1 MTSSDVAVVGFAHA
15 PHVRRTDGTTNGVEM
30 LMPCFQKLYAELGL
44 KQTDIGFWCSG
55 SSDYLAGRA
64 FSFISAIDSIGAI
77 PPINESHVEMD
88 AAWALYEA
96 YIKILTGEVDT
107 ALVYGFGKG
116 SAGTL
121 RRVLALQTDPY
132 TVAPLWPDA
141 VSMAG
146 LQARLGLD
154 AGKWTAEQMAQVALD
169 SYAAGGRTDKVAPTG
184 SISDLLAQPYFA
196 DPLRRH
202 DIAPITDGASAIV
215 LASADKARELRE
227 NPAWITGFEHRIE
240 TPILG
245 ARDLTTS
252 PSTAA
257 SAQAATGGD
266 AGSIDIAELHAPFSH
281 QQLIL
286 KEAIG
291 LGEST
296 KINPSGGALAA
307 NPMFSAGLERIG
319 FAAEHIFNGTAG
331 RVLAHATSG
340 PALQQNLIAVLEG
353 KN

>member
-1 MTSSDVAVVGFAHA
+1 VTERDIAVVGFAHA

-30 LMPCFQKLYAELGL
+30 LMPCFASIYEELGL

-64 FSFISAIDSIGAI
+64 FSFISAIDSIGAV

-96 YIKILTGEVDT
+96 YIKLLTGQVDT
-107 ALVYGFGKG
+107 ALVYGFGKS

-132 TVAPLWPDA
+132 TVAPLWPDS
-141 VSMAG
+141 VSIAG
-146 LQARLGLD
+146 LQARFGLD

-169 SYAAGGRTDKVAPTG
+169 SFAVAQRTDSEKPAK
-184 SISDLLAQPYFA
+184 SIDELLARPYFA

-215 LASADKARELRE
+215 LAAGDKARELRE

-240 TPILG
+240 TPVLG

-252 PSTAA
+252 PSTTA
-257 SAQAATGGD
+257 SAKAATGGD
-266 AGSIDIAELHAPFSH
+266 TGSIEVAEIYAPFTH
-281 QQLIL
+281 QHLIL
-286 KEAIG
+286 TEAIG
-291 LGEST
+291 LGGST
-296 KINPSGGALAA
+296 KMNPSGGALAA

-319 FAAEHIFNGTAG
+319 FAAQHIFTGSAQ

-340 PALQQNLIAVLEG
+340 PALQQNLVAVLEG

>member
-1 MTSSDVAVVGFAHA
+1 
-15 PHVRRTDGTTNGVEM
+15 
-30 LMPCFQKLYAELGL
+30 
-44 KQTDIGFWCSG
+44 
-55 SSDYLAGRA
+55 
-64 FSFISAIDSIGAI
+64 
-77 PPINESHVEMD
+77 MD

-96 YIKILTGEVDT
+96 YIKVLTGQVDT
-107 ALVYGFGKG
+107 ALVYGFGKS

-132 TVAPLWPDA
+132 TISPLWPDA

-146 LQARLGLD
+146 LQTRLVLG
-154 AGKWTAEQMAQVALD
+154 AGKWTTEQMAQVALD
-169 SYAAGGRTDKVAPTG
+169 SLAAGGRTDSEKPATSV
-184 SISDLLAQPYFA
+184 DELLSRPFFA

-215 LASADKARELRE
+215 IAADDRARELRDR
-227 NPAWITGFEHRIE
+227 PAWITGFDHRIE

-252 PSTAA
+252 PSTTA
-257 SAQAATGGD
+257 STRAATGGD
-266 AGSIDIAELHAPFSH
+266 SGSIDVAEIYAPFTH

-286 KEAIG
+286 TEAIG
-291 LGEST
+291 LGPST

-307 NPMFSAGLERIG
+307 NPMFSTGLERIG
-319 FAAEHIFNGTAG
+319 FAARHIFDGSAQ

-340 PALQQNLIAVLEG
+340 PVLQQNIVAVMEG
-353 KN
+353 R

>member
-1 MTSSDVAVVGFAHA
+1 MSDRDVAVVGFAHA

-30 LMPCFQKLYAELGL
+30 LMPCFAKLYDELGL

-64 FSFISAIDSIGAI
+64 FSFISAIDSIGAV

-96 YIKILTGEVDT
+96 YIKLLTGEIDT
-107 ALVYGFGKG
+107 ALVYGFGKS

-132 TVAPLWPDA
+132 TVAPLWPDS

-146 LQARLGLD
+146 LQARFGLD
-154 AGKWTAEQMAQVALD
+154 AGKWTEEQMAQVALD
-169 SYAAGGRTDKVAPTG
+169 AFAAAPRTDSEKPAK
-184 SISDLLAQPYFA
+184 SIDELLSRPYFA
-196 DPLRRH
+196 EPLRKH

-215 LASADKARELRE
+215 LAAGDRARELRE
-227 NPAWITGFEHRIE
+227 RPAWIAGFEHRIE

-257 SAQAATGGD
+257 SAKAATGGD
-266 AGSIDIAELHAPFSH
+266 VASIEIAEIYAPFTH

-286 KEAIG
+286 K
-291 LGEST
+291 
-296 KINPSGGALAA
+296 KRSG
-307 NPMFSAGLERIG
+307 
-319 FAAEHIFNGTAG
+319 
-331 RVLAHATSG
+331 
-340 PALQQNLIAVLEG
+340 
-353 KN
+353 